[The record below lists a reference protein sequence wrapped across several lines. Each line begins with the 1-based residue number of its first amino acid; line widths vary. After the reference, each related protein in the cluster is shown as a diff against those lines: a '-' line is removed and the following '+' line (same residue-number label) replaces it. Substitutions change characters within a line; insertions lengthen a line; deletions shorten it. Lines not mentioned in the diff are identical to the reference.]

1 MAKRTKTEMLEKV
14 KSILGDRNDD
24 EALEFIADIS
34 DSVGDESGESRTMS
48 MYNDLSAKYS
58 ELETKYNKLDNEWR
72 DRYKARFYDGA
83 SKQNDEQEETS
94 GDTVSINDLFKR
106 KEH

>member
-1 MAKRTKTEMLEKV
+1 MAKRTITEMLEKV

-24 EALEFIADIS
+24 EALEFIADIT
-34 DSVGDESGESRTMS
+34 DSVSNESGESGAMTK
-48 MYNDLSAKYS
+48 YNELTAKYS
-58 ELETKYNKLDNEWR
+58 ELETKYNNLDNEWR
-72 DRYKARFYDGA
+72 NRYKARFYDA
-83 SKQNDEQEETS
+83 DDKQGGEQEETS